1 MMKKII
7 YVFLLLWTSSLGKL
21 QAANTV
27 TITVI
32 NDENEQRQELIEV
45 DLKTL
50 TDKMGLADD
59 DPFVVRNAFGQQVDY
74 QVTYD
79 GKLLIDVAVRP
90 CGTAKYTISKGVPQ
104 PMKTWVKGK
113 MYPTRKDDI
122 AWENDRGAYRVYGP
136 ALQRTGE
143 KSFGM
148 DVWTKNTPE
157 IVVEDRYTADYDGN
171 ILKNIYHK
179 KGQGDKWREEDL
191 RTSFHLDHGNGLDCY
206 SVGPTLGC
214 GTPALLDGKELI
226 YPYCYKD
233 YEILDNGPLRFT
245 VELTYHPAKVKK
257 DENVVEHRIMSL
269 DKGSNFNKI
278 TVWYEGLSKPCD
290 FASGVVIHSA
300 DKESVVL
307 GSNYVQ
313 YADPTDN
320 PGKHNFQVYVAA
332 LFPNGEVTTKKLM
345 LDKPANGIEG
355 HALGILK
362 KLENNQK
369 YTYYAG
375 SAWSKGDVRN
385 QREWQA
391 RIETF
396 MDAVEMPL
404 RVTIE

>member
-1 MMKKII
+1 MKIQASIMSLLFLIPMTTWAGKTVKI
-7 YVFLLLWTSSLGKL
+7 
-21 QAANTV
+21 
-27 TITVI
+27 TIT
-32 NDENEQRQELIEV
+32 NDENEQRQELVEI
-45 DLKTL
+45 DLKTV
-50 TDKMGLADD
+50 TDKLALGEDD
-59 DPFVVRNAFGQQVDY
+59 AFVVRNAFGQQVDY
-74 QVTYD
+74 QITHD

-90 CGTAKYTISKGVPQ
+90 CGKALFTVSKGVPE

-143 KSFGM
+143 KSFGT

-171 ILKNIYHK
+171 ILKSIYHK
-179 KGQGDKWREEDL
+179 KGQGEKWREEDL
-191 RTSFHLDHGNGLDCY
+191 HTSFHLDHGNGLDCY
-206 SVGPTLGC
+206 SVGATLGC
-214 GTPALLDGKELI
+214 GTPALMDGNTII

-245 VELTYHPAKVKK
+245 VALTYHPAKVKK

-290 FASGVVIHSA
+290 FASGVVIHSD

-307 GSNYVQ
+307 GDNYVH

-320 PGKHNFQVYVAA
+320 PTKHNFQIYVAA
-332 LFPNGEVTTKKLM
+332 LFPNGDVKTKM
-345 LDKPANGIEG
+345 LKYDTPNKRIEG
-355 HALGILK
+355 HALGIVK

-375 SAWSKGDVRN
+375 SAWSKSDVRS
-385 QREWQA
+385 QKEWQV
-391 RIETF
+391 RIESF
-396 MDAVEMPL
+396 LNAIALPL
-404 RVTIE
+404 EINIE

>member
-1 MMKKII
+1 MKIKSAILSLI
-7 YVFLLLWTSSLGKL
+7 LMLPMTSWAGK
-21 QAANTV
+21 TV
-27 TITVI
+27 TITVT
-32 NDENEQRQELIEV
+32 NDENEQRQELVEI
-45 DLKTL
+45 DLKTIV
-50 TDKMGLADD
+50 DKLALGEDD
-59 DPFVVRNAFGQQVDY
+59 AFVVRNAFGQQVDY

-79 GKLLIDVAVRP
+79 GKLLFDVSVRP
-90 CGTAKYTISKGVPQ
+90 CGKAQFTVSKGVPE

-143 KSFGM
+143 KSFGT

-171 ILKNIYHK
+171 ILKNIYHN
-179 KGQGDKWREEDL
+179 KGQGDKWRDEDL
-191 RTSFHLDHGNGLDCY
+191 HTSFHLDHGNGLDCY
-206 SVGPTLGC
+206 SVGSTLGC
-214 GTPALLDGKELI
+214 GTPALMDGNTLI
-226 YPYCYKD
+226 YPYCYKE

-245 VELTYHPAKVKK
+245 VALTYHPAKVKK

-278 TVWYEGLSKPCD
+278 TVWYEGLTKPCD
-290 FASGVVIHSA
+290 FASGVVIHSE

-307 GSNYVQ
+307 GSNYVH

-320 PGKHNFQVYVAA
+320 PAKHNFQVYVAA
-332 LFPNGEVTTKKLM
+332 LFPYGDVKTKM
-345 LDKPANGIEG
+345 LKYDTPNKGIEG

-375 SAWSKGDVRN
+375 SAWSKADVRT
-385 QREWQA
+385 QREWQV
-391 RIETF
+391 RIDSF
-396 MDAVEMPL
+396 LNAIAMPL
-404 RVTIE
+404 EVTIE

>member
-1 MMKKII
+1 MKIKSAILSLI
-7 YVFLLLWTSSLGKL
+7 LMLPMTSWAGK
-21 QAANTV
+21 TV
-27 TITVI
+27 TITVT
-32 NDENEQRQELIEV
+32 NDENEQRQELVEI
-45 DLKTL
+45 DLKTIV
-50 TDKMGLADD
+50 DKLALGEDD
-59 DPFVVRNAFGQQVDY
+59 AFVVRNAFGQQVDY

-79 GKLLIDVAVRP
+79 GKLLIDVSVRP
-90 CGTAKYTISKGVPQ
+90 CGKAQFTVSKGVPE

-143 KSFGM
+143 KSFGT

-179 KGQGDKWREEDL
+179 KGQGDKWRDEDL
-191 RTSFHLDHGNGLDCY
+191 HTSFHLDHGNGLDCY
-206 SVGPTLGC
+206 SVGSTLGC
-214 GTPALLDGKELI
+214 GTPALMDSNTLI
-226 YPYCYKD
+226 YPYCYKE

-245 VELTYHPAKVKK
+245 VSLTYHPAKVKK

-278 TVWYEGLSKPCD
+278 TVWYDGLTKPCD
-290 FASGVVIHSA
+290 FASGVVIHSE

-307 GSNYVQ
+307 GSNYVH

-320 PGKHNFQVYVAA
+320 PAKHNFQVYVAA
-332 LFPNGEVTTKKLM
+332 LFPYGDVKTKM
-345 LDKPANGIEG
+345 LKYDTPNKGIEG

-375 SAWSKGDVRN
+375 SAWSKADVRT
-385 QREWQA
+385 QREWQV
-391 RIETF
+391 RIDSF
-396 MDAVEMPL
+396 LNAIAMPL
-404 RVTIE
+404 EVTIE

>member
-1 MMKKII
+1 MKIQASIMSLLFLIPMTTWAGKTVKI
-7 YVFLLLWTSSLGKL
+7 
-21 QAANTV
+21 
-27 TITVI
+27 TIT
-32 NDENEQRQELIEV
+32 NDENEQRQELVEI
-45 DLKTL
+45 DLKTV
-50 TDKMGLADD
+50 TDKLALGEDD
-59 DPFVVRNAFGQQVDY
+59 AFVVRNAFGQQVDY
-74 QVTYD
+74 QITHD

-90 CGTAKYTISKGVPQ
+90 CGKALFTVSKGVPE

-143 KSFGM
+143 KSFGT

-171 ILKNIYHK
+171 ILKSIYHK

-191 RTSFHLDHGNGLDCY
+191 HTSFHLDHGNGLDCY
-206 SVGPTLGC
+206 SVGATLGC
-214 GTPALLDGKELI
+214 GTPALMDGNTII

-245 VELTYHPAKVKK
+245 VALTYHPAKVKK

-290 FASGVVIHSA
+290 FASGVVIHSD

-307 GSNYVQ
+307 GDNYVH

-320 PGKHNFQVYVAA
+320 PTKHNFQIYVAA
-332 LFPNGEVTTKKLM
+332 LFPNGDVKTKM
-345 LDKPANGIEG
+345 LKYDTPNKGIEG
-355 HALGILK
+355 HALGIVK

-375 SAWSKGDVRN
+375 SAWSKSDVRS
-385 QREWQA
+385 QKEWQV
-391 RIETF
+391 RIESF
-396 MDAVEMPL
+396 LNAIALPL
-404 RVTIE
+404 EINIE

>member
-1 MMKKII
+1 MKIKSAILSLI
-7 YVFLLLWTSSLGKL
+7 LMLPMTSWAGK
-21 QAANTV
+21 TV
-27 TITVI
+27 TITVT
-32 NDENEQRQELIEV
+32 NDENEQRQELVEI
-45 DLKTL
+45 DLKTIV
-50 TDKMGLADD
+50 DKLALGEDD
-59 DPFVVRNAFGQQVDY
+59 AFVVRNAFGQQVDY

-79 GKLLIDVAVRP
+79 GKLLIDVSVRP
-90 CGTAKYTISKGVPQ
+90 CGKAQFTVSKGIPE

-143 KSFGM
+143 KSFGT

-179 KGQGDKWREEDL
+179 KGQGDKWRDEDL
-191 RTSFHLDHGNGLDCY
+191 HTSFHLDHGNGLDCY
-206 SVGPTLGC
+206 SVGSTLGC
-214 GTPALLDGKELI
+214 GTPALMDGNTLI
-226 YPYCYKD
+226 YPYCYKE

-245 VELTYHPAKVKK
+245 VALTYHPAKVKK

-278 TVWYEGLSKPCD
+278 TVWYEGLTKPCD
-290 FASGVVIHSA
+290 FASGVVIHSE

-307 GSNYVQ
+307 GSNYVH

-320 PGKHNFQVYVAA
+320 PAKHNFQVYVAA
-332 LFPNGEVTTKKLM
+332 LFPYGDVKTKM
-345 LDKPANGIEG
+345 LKYDTPNKGIEG

-375 SAWSKGDVRN
+375 SAWSKADVRT
-385 QREWQA
+385 QREWQV
-391 RIETF
+391 RIDSF
-396 MDAVEMPL
+396 LNAIAMPL
-404 RVTIE
+404 EVTIE

>member
-1 MMKKII
+1 MKIQASI
-7 YVFLLLWTSSLGKL
+7 MSLLLLIPMTTWAGK
-21 QAANTV
+21 TV
-27 TITVI
+27 KITIT
-32 NDENEQRQELIEV
+32 NDENEQRQELVEI
-45 DLKTL
+45 DLRTV
-50 TDKMGLADD
+50 TDKLALGEDD
-59 DPFVVRNAFGQQVDY
+59 AFVVRNAFGQQVDY
-74 QVTYD
+74 QITHD

-90 CGTAKYTISKGVPQ
+90 CGKALFTVSKGVPE

-143 KSFGM
+143 KSFGT

-171 ILKNIYHK
+171 ILKSIYHK

-191 RTSFHLDHGNGLDCY
+191 HTSVHLDHGNGLDCY
-206 SVGPTLGC
+206 SVGATLGC
-214 GTPALLDGKELI
+214 GTPALMDGNTII

-245 VELTYHPAKVKK
+245 VALTYHPAKVKK

-290 FASGVVIHSA
+290 FASGVVIHSD

-307 GSNYVQ
+307 GDNYVH

-320 PGKHNFQVYVAA
+320 PTKHNFQIYVAA
-332 LFPNGEVTTKKLM
+332 LFPNGDVKTKM
-345 LDKPANGIEG
+345 LKYDTPNKGIEG
-355 HALGILK
+355 HALGIVK

-375 SAWSKGDVRN
+375 SAWSKSDVRS
-385 QREWQA
+385 QKEWQV
-391 RIETF
+391 RIESF
-396 MDAVEMPL
+396 LNAIALPL
-404 RVTIE
+404 EINIE

>member
-1 MMKKII
+1 MKIKSAILSLI
-7 YVFLLLWTSSLGKL
+7 LMLPMTSWAGK
-21 QAANTV
+21 TV
-27 TITVI
+27 TVTVT
-32 NDENEQRQELIEV
+32 NDENEQRQELVEI
-45 DLKTL
+45 DLKTIV
-50 TDKMGLADD
+50 DKLALGEDD
-59 DPFVVRNAFGQQVDY
+59 AFVVRNAFGQQVDY

-79 GKLLIDVAVRP
+79 GKLLIDVSVRP
-90 CGTAKYTISKGVPQ
+90 CGKAQFTVSKGVPE

-143 KSFGM
+143 KSFGT

-179 KGQGDKWREEDL
+179 KGQGDKWRDEDL
-191 RTSFHLDHGNGLDCY
+191 HTSFHLDHGNGLDCY
-206 SVGPTLGC
+206 SVGSTLGC
-214 GTPALLDGKELI
+214 GTPALMDGNTLI

-245 VELTYHPAKVKK
+245 VALTYHPAKVKK

-278 TVWYEGLSKPCD
+278 TVWYEGLTKPCD
-290 FASGVVIHSA
+290 FASGVVIRSE

-307 GSNYVQ
+307 GSNYVH

-320 PGKHNFQVYVAA
+320 PAKHNFQVYVAA
-332 LFPNGEVTTKKLM
+332 LFPYGDVKTKM
-345 LDKPANGIEG
+345 LKYDTPNKGIEG

-375 SAWSKGDVRN
+375 SAWSKADVRT
-385 QREWQA
+385 QREWQV
-391 RIETF
+391 RIDSF
-396 MDAVEMPL
+396 LNAIAMPL
-404 RVTIE
+404 EVTIE

>member
-1 MMKKII
+1 MKIQASIMSLLFLIPMTTWAGKTVKI
-7 YVFLLLWTSSLGKL
+7 
-21 QAANTV
+21 
-27 TITVI
+27 TIT
-32 NDENEQRQELIEV
+32 NDENEQRQELVEI
-45 DLKTL
+45 DLKTV
-50 TDKMGLADD
+50 TDKLALGEDD
-59 DPFVVRNAFGQQVDY
+59 AFVVRNAFGQQVDY
-74 QVTYD
+74 QITHD

-90 CGTAKYTISKGVPQ
+90 CGKALFTVSKGVPE

-113 MYPTRKDDI
+113 MYTTRKDDI

-143 KSFGM
+143 KSFGT

-171 ILKNIYHK
+171 ILKSIFHK

-191 RTSFHLDHGNGLDCY
+191 HTSFHLDHGNGLDCY
-206 SVGPTLGC
+206 SVGATLGC
-214 GTPALLDGKELI
+214 GTPALMDGNTII

-245 VELTYHPAKVKK
+245 VALTYHPAKVKK

-290 FASGVVIHSA
+290 FASGVVIHSD

-307 GSNYVQ
+307 GDNYVH

-320 PGKHNFQVYVAA
+320 PTKHNFQIYVAA
-332 LFPNGEVTTKKLM
+332 LFPNGDVKTKM
-345 LDKPANGIEG
+345 LKYDTPNKGIEG
-355 HALGILK
+355 HALGIVK

-375 SAWSKGDVRN
+375 SAWSKSDVRS
-385 QREWQA
+385 QKEWQV
-391 RIETF
+391 RIESF
-396 MDAVEMPL
+396 LNAIALPL
-404 RVTIE
+404 EINIE

>member
-1 MMKKII
+1 MKIQASI
-7 YVFLLLWTSSLGKL
+7 MSLLLLIPMTTWAGK
-21 QAANTV
+21 TV
-27 TITVI
+27 KITIT
-32 NDENEQRQELIEV
+32 NDENEQRQELVEI
-45 DLKTL
+45 DLKTV
-50 TDKMGLADD
+50 TDKLALGENDA
-59 DPFVVRNAFGQQVDY
+59 FVVRNAFGQQVDY
-74 QVTYD
+74 QITHD

-90 CGTAKYTISKGVPQ
+90 CGKALFTVSKGVPE

-143 KSFGM
+143 KSFGT

-171 ILKNIYHK
+171 ILKSIYHK

-191 RTSFHLDHGNGLDCY
+191 HTSFHLDHGNGLDCY
-206 SVGPTLGC
+206 SVGATLGC
-214 GTPALLDGKELI
+214 GTPALMDGNTII

-245 VELTYHPAKVKK
+245 VALTYHPAKVKK

-290 FASGVVIHSA
+290 FASGVVIHSD

-307 GSNYVQ
+307 GDNYVH

-320 PGKHNFQVYVAA
+320 PTKHNFQIYVAA
-332 LFPNGEVTTKKLM
+332 LFPNGDVKTKM
-345 LDKPANGIEG
+345 LKYDTPNKGIEG
-355 HALGILK
+355 HALGIVK

-375 SAWSKGDVRN
+375 SAWSKSDVRS
-385 QREWQA
+385 QKEWQV
-391 RIETF
+391 RIESF
-396 MDAVEMPL
+396 LNAIALPL
-404 RVTIE
+404 EINIE

>member
-1 MMKKII
+1 MKQLSFII
-7 YVFLLLWTSSLGKL
+7 SLLLLVSMKSLAGK
-21 QAANTV
+21 NV
-27 TITVI
+27 TITVT
-32 NDENEQRQELIEV
+32 NEENEQRQELVEV
-45 DLKTL
+45 DLKTVI
-50 TDKMGLADD
+50 DKLALGEDD
-59 DPFVVRNAFGQQVDY
+59 AFVVRNAFGQQVDY
-74 QVTYD
+74 QITYD
-79 GKLLIDVAVRP
+79 GKLLFDASVRP
-90 CGTAKYTISKGVPQ
+90 CGTAKFTVSKGVPE

-143 KSFGM
+143 KSFGT

-171 ILKNIYHK
+171 ILKNIYNK
-179 KGQGDKWREEDL
+179 KGQRDKWREEDL
-191 RTSFHLDHGNGLDCY
+191 HTSFHLDHGNGLDCY
-206 SVGPTLGC
+206 SVGATLGC
-214 GTPALLDGKELI
+214 GTPALMDGNTLI
-226 YPYCYKD
+226 YPYCYKE

-245 VELTYHPAKVKK
+245 VSLTYHPAKVKN

-290 FASGVVIHSA
+290 FASGVVIHSE

-307 GSNYVQ
+307 GNNYVH

-320 PGKHNFQVYVAA
+320 PNKHNFQVYVAA
-332 LFPNGEVTTKKLM
+332 LFPNGDVKTKM
-345 LDKPANGIEG
+345 LPYDTPNKGIEG
-355 HALGILK
+355 HALVILK

-375 SAWSKGDVRN
+375 SAWSKADVRT
-385 QREWQA
+385 QKEWQV
-391 RIETF
+391 RIESF
-396 MDAVEMPL
+396 MNAIAMPL
-404 RVTIE
+404 TVTID

>member
-1 MMKKII
+1 MKIKSAILSLI
-7 YVFLLLWTSSLGKL
+7 LMLPMTSWAGK
-21 QAANTV
+21 TV
-27 TITVI
+27 TITVT
-32 NDENEQRQELIEV
+32 NDENEQRQELVEI
-45 DLKTL
+45 DLKTIV
-50 TDKMGLADD
+50 DKLALGEDD
-59 DPFVVRNAFGQQVDY
+59 AFVVRNAFGQQVDY

-79 GKLLIDVAVRP
+79 GKLLIDVSVRP
-90 CGTAKYTISKGVPQ
+90 CGKAQFTVSKGVPE

-143 KSFGM
+143 KSFGT

-157 IVVEDRYTADYDGN
+157 IVVEDRYTTDYDGN

-179 KGQGDKWREEDL
+179 KGQGDKWRDEDL
-191 RTSFHLDHGNGLDCY
+191 HTSFHLDHGNGLDCY
-206 SVGPTLGC
+206 SVGSTLGC
-214 GTPALLDGKELI
+214 GTPALMDGNTLI
-226 YPYCYKD
+226 YPYCYKE

-245 VELTYHPAKVKK
+245 VALTYHPAKVKK

-278 TVWYEGLSKPCD
+278 TVWYEGLTKPCD
-290 FASGVVIHSA
+290 FASGVVIHSE

-307 GSNYVQ
+307 GSNYVH

-320 PGKHNFQVYVAA
+320 PAKHNFQVYVAA
-332 LFPNGEVTTKKLM
+332 LFPYGDVKTKM
-345 LDKPANGIEG
+345 LKYDTPNKGIEG

-375 SAWSKGDVRN
+375 SAWSKADVRT
-385 QREWQA
+385 QREWQV
-391 RIETF
+391 RIDSF
-396 MDAVEMPL
+396 LNAIAMPL
-404 RVTIE
+404 EVTIE

>member
-1 MMKKII
+1 MKLTSTII
-7 YVFLLLWTSSLGKL
+7 SLLLVVSMKSLAGK
-21 QAANTV
+21 TV
-27 TITVI
+27 TITVT
-32 NDENEQRQELIEV
+32 NDEKEQRQELIEV
-45 DLKTL
+45 DLKTV
-50 TDKMGLADD
+50 TDKLALADD
-59 DPFVVRNAFGQQVDY
+59 DAFVVRNAFGQQVDY
-74 QVTYD
+74 QITYD

-90 CGTAKYTISKGVPQ
+90 CGKAMFTVSKGVPE

-143 KSFGM
+143 KSFGT

-171 ILKNIYHK
+171 ILKSIYSK
-179 KGQGDKWREEDL
+179 KKQGDKWREEDL
-191 RTSFHLDHGNGLDCY
+191 HTSFHLDHGNGLDCY
-206 SVGPTLGC
+206 SVGATLGC
-214 GTPALLDGKELI
+214 GTPALMDGNTII

-245 VELTYHPAKVKK
+245 VELTYHPAKVKN
-257 DENVVEHRIMSL
+257 DENVIEHRIMSL

-290 FASGVVIHSA
+290 FASGVVIHSE

-307 GSNYVQ
+307 GNNYVH

-320 PGKHNFQVYVAA
+320 PNKHNFQVYVAT
-332 LFPNGEVTTKKLM
+332 LFPNGDVKTKM
-345 LDKPANGIEG
+345 LPYDTPNKGIEG
-355 HALGILK
+355 HALGIIK

-375 SAWSKGDVRN
+375 SAWSKADVRT
-385 QREWQA
+385 QKEWQV
-391 RIETF
+391 RIDNF
-396 MDAVEMPL
+396 LNAVIMPL
-404 RVTIE
+404 NVTIE

>member
-1 MMKKII
+1 MKIKSAILSLILMMPM
-7 YVFLLLWTSSLGKL
+7 TSWAGK
-21 QAANTV
+21 TV
-27 TITVI
+27 TITVT
-32 NDENEQRQELIEV
+32 NDENEQRQELVEI
-45 DLKTL
+45 DLKTIV
-50 TDKMGLADD
+50 DKLALGEDD
-59 DPFVVRNAFGQQVDY
+59 AFVVRNAFGQQVDY

-79 GKLLIDVAVRP
+79 GKLLIDVSVRP
-90 CGTAKYTISKGVPQ
+90 CGKAQFTVSKGVPE

-122 AWENDRGAYRVYGP
+122 AWENDRSAYRVYGP

-143 KSFGM
+143 KSFGT

-179 KGQGDKWREEDL
+179 KGQGDKWRDEDL
-191 RTSFHLDHGNGLDCY
+191 HTSFHLDHGNGLDCY
-206 SVGPTLGC
+206 SVGSTLGC
-214 GTPALLDGKELI
+214 GTPALMDGNTLI
-226 YPYCYKD
+226 YPYCYKE

-245 VELTYHPAKVKK
+245 VALTYHPAKVKK

-278 TVWYEGLSKPCD
+278 TVWYEGLTKPCD
-290 FASGVVIHSA
+290 FASGVVIHSE

-307 GSNYVQ
+307 GSNYVH

-320 PGKHNFQVYVAA
+320 PAKHNFQVYVAA
-332 LFPNGEVTTKKLM
+332 LFPYGDVKTKILKY
-345 LDKPANGIEG
+345 DTPNKGIEG

-375 SAWSKGDVRN
+375 SAWSKADVRT
-385 QREWQA
+385 QREWQV
-391 RIETF
+391 RIDSF
-396 MDAVEMPL
+396 LNAIAMPL
-404 RVTIE
+404 EVTIE

>member
-1 MMKKII
+1 MKIKSAILSLILMMPM
-7 YVFLLLWTSSLGKL
+7 TSWAGK
-21 QAANTV
+21 TV
-27 TITVI
+27 TITVT
-32 NDENEQRQELIEV
+32 NDENEQRQELVEI
-45 DLKTL
+45 DLKTIV
-50 TDKMGLADD
+50 DKLALGEDD
-59 DPFVVRNAFGQQVDY
+59 AFVVRNAFGQQVDY

-79 GKLLIDVAVRP
+79 GKLLIDVSVRP
-90 CGTAKYTISKGVPQ
+90 CGKAQFTVSKGVPE

-143 KSFGM
+143 KSFGT

-179 KGQGDKWREEDL
+179 KGQGDKWRDEDL
-191 RTSFHLDHGNGLDCY
+191 HTSFHLDHGNGLDCY
-206 SVGPTLGC
+206 SVGSTLGC
-214 GTPALLDGKELI
+214 GTPALMDGNTLI
-226 YPYCYKD
+226 YPYCYKE

-245 VELTYHPAKVKK
+245 VALTYHPAKVKK

-278 TVWYEGLSKPCD
+278 TVWYEGLTKPCD
-290 FASGVVIHSA
+290 FASGVVIHSE

-307 GSNYVQ
+307 GSNYVH

-320 PGKHNFQVYVAA
+320 PAKHNFQVYVAA
-332 LFPNGEVTTKKLM
+332 LFPYGDVKTKM
-345 LDKPANGIEG
+345 LKYDTPNKGIEG

-375 SAWSKGDVRN
+375 SAWSKADVRT
-385 QREWQA
+385 QREWQV
-391 RIETF
+391 RIDSF
-396 MDAVEMPL
+396 LNAIAMPL
-404 RVTIE
+404 EVTIE

>member
-1 MMKKII
+1 MKIQASIMSLLFLIPMTTWAGKTVKI
-7 YVFLLLWTSSLGKL
+7 
-21 QAANTV
+21 TV
-27 TITVI
+27 T
-32 NDENEQRQELIEV
+32 NDENEQRQELVEI
-45 DLKTL
+45 DLKTV
-50 TDKMGLADD
+50 TDKLALGEDD
-59 DPFVVRNAFGQQVDY
+59 AFVVRNAFGQQVNY
-74 QVTYD
+74 QITHD

-90 CGTAKYTISKGVPQ
+90 CGKALFTVSKGVPE

-113 MYPTRKDDI
+113 MYPTRNDDI

-143 KSFGM
+143 KSFGT

-171 ILKNIYHK
+171 ILKSIYHK

-191 RTSFHLDHGNGLDCY
+191 HTSFHLDHGNGLDCY
-206 SVGPTLGC
+206 SVGATLGC
-214 GTPALLDGKELI
+214 GTPALMDGNTII

-245 VELTYHPAKVKK
+245 VALTYHPAKVKK

-290 FASGVVIHSA
+290 FASGVVIHSD

-307 GSNYVQ
+307 GDNYVH

-320 PGKHNFQVYVAA
+320 PTKHNFQIYVAA
-332 LFPNGEVTTKKLM
+332 LFPNGDVKTKM
-345 LDKPANGIEG
+345 LKYDTPNKGIEG
-355 HALGILK
+355 HALGIVK

-375 SAWSKGDVRN
+375 SAWSKSDVRS
-385 QREWQA
+385 QKEWQV
-391 RIETF
+391 RIESF
-396 MDAVEMPL
+396 LNAIALPL
-404 RVTIE
+404 EINIE

>member
-1 MMKKII
+1 MKIKSAILSLI
-7 YVFLLLWTSSLGKL
+7 LMLPMTSWAGK
-21 QAANTV
+21 TV
-27 TITVI
+27 TITVT
-32 NDENEQRQELIEV
+32 NDENEQRQELVEI
-45 DLKTL
+45 DLKTIV
-50 TDKMGLADD
+50 DKLALGEDD
-59 DPFVVRNAFGQQVDY
+59 AFVVRNAFGQQVDY

-79 GKLLIDVAVRP
+79 GKLLFDVSVRP
-90 CGTAKYTISKGVPQ
+90 CGKAQFTVSKGVPE

-143 KSFGM
+143 KSFGT

-171 ILKNIYHK
+171 ILKNIYHN
-179 KGQGDKWREEDL
+179 KGQGDKWRDEDL
-191 RTSFHLDHGNGLDCY
+191 HTSFHLDHGNGLDCY
-206 SVGPTLGC
+206 SVGSTLGC
-214 GTPALLDGKELI
+214 GTPALMDGNTLI
-226 YPYCYKD
+226 YPYCYKE

-245 VELTYHPAKVKK
+245 VALTYHPAKVKK

-278 TVWYEGLSKPCD
+278 TVWYEGLTKPCD
-290 FASGVVIHSA
+290 FASGVVIHSE

-307 GSNYVQ
+307 GSNYVH

-320 PGKHNFQVYVAA
+320 PAKHNFQVYVAA
-332 LFPNGEVTTKKLM
+332 LFPYGDVKTKILKY
-345 LDKPANGIEG
+345 DTPNKGIEG

-375 SAWSKGDVRN
+375 SAWSKADVRT
-385 QREWQA
+385 QREWQV
-391 RIETF
+391 RIDSF
-396 MDAVEMPL
+396 LNAIAMPL
-404 RVTIE
+404 EISIE

>member
-1 MMKKII
+1 MKIKSAILSLI
-7 YVFLLLWTSSLGKL
+7 LMLPMTSWAGK
-21 QAANTV
+21 TV
-27 TITVI
+27 TITVT
-32 NDENEQRQELIEV
+32 NDENEQRQELVEI
-45 DLKTL
+45 DLKTIV
-50 TDKMGLADD
+50 DKLALGEDD
-59 DPFVVRNAFGQQVDY
+59 AFVVRNAFGQQVDY

-79 GKLLIDVAVRP
+79 GKLLIDVSVRP
-90 CGTAKYTISKGVPQ
+90 CGKAQFTVSKGVPEL
-104 PMKTWVKGK
+104 MKTWVKGK

-143 KSFGM
+143 KSFGT

-179 KGQGDKWREEDL
+179 KGQGDKWRDEDL
-191 RTSFHLDHGNGLDCY
+191 HTSFHLDHGNGLDCY
-206 SVGPTLGC
+206 SVGSTLGC
-214 GTPALLDGKELI
+214 GTPALMDGNTLI

-245 VELTYHPAKVKK
+245 VALTYHPAKVKK

-278 TVWYEGLSKPCD
+278 TVWYEGLTKPCD
-290 FASGVVIHSA
+290 FASGVVIHSE

-307 GSNYVQ
+307 GSNYVH

-320 PGKHNFQVYVAA
+320 PAKHNFQVYVAA
-332 LFPNGEVTTKKLM
+332 LFPYGDVKTKM
-345 LDKPANGIEG
+345 LKYDTPNKGIEG

-375 SAWSKGDVRN
+375 SAWSKADVRT
-385 QREWQA
+385 QREWQV
-391 RIETF
+391 RIDSF
-396 MDAVEMPL
+396 LNAIAIPL
-404 RVTIE
+404 EVTIE

>member
-1 MMKKII
+1 MKIQASIMSLLFLIPMTTWAGKTVKI
-7 YVFLLLWTSSLGKL
+7 
-21 QAANTV
+21 TV
-27 TITVI
+27 T
-32 NDENEQRQELIEV
+32 NDENEQRQELVEI
-45 DLKTL
+45 DLKTV
-50 TDKMGLADD
+50 TDKLALGEDD
-59 DPFVVRNAFGQQVDY
+59 AFVVRNAFGQQVDY
-74 QVTYD
+74 QITHD

-90 CGTAKYTISKGVPQ
+90 CGKALFTVSKGVPE

-143 KSFGM
+143 KSFGT

-171 ILKNIYHK
+171 ILKSIYHK

-191 RTSFHLDHGNGLDCY
+191 HTSFHLDHGNGLDCY
-206 SVGPTLGC
+206 SVGATLGC
-214 GTPALLDGKELI
+214 GTPALMDGNTII

-245 VELTYHPAKVKK
+245 VALTYHPAKVKK

-290 FASGVVIHSA
+290 FASGVVIHSD

-307 GSNYVQ
+307 GDNYVH

-320 PGKHNFQVYVAA
+320 PTKHNFQIYVAA
-332 LFPNGEVTTKKLM
+332 LFPNGDVKTKM
-345 LDKPANGIEG
+345 LKYDAPNKGIEG
-355 HALGILK
+355 HALGIVK

-375 SAWSKGDVRN
+375 SAWSKSDVRS
-385 QREWQA
+385 QKEWQV
-391 RIETF
+391 RIESF
-396 MDAVEMPL
+396 LNAIALPL
-404 RVTIE
+404 EINIE

>member
-1 MMKKII
+1 MKIQASIMSLLFLIPMTTWAGKTVKI
-7 YVFLLLWTSSLGKL
+7 
-21 QAANTV
+21 
-27 TITVI
+27 TIT
-32 NDENEQRQELIEV
+32 NDENEQRQELVEI
-45 DLKTL
+45 DLKTV
-50 TDKMGLADD
+50 TDKLALGEDD
-59 DPFVVRNAFGQQVDY
+59 AFVVRNAFGQQVDY
-74 QVTYD
+74 QITHD

-90 CGTAKYTISKGVPQ
+90 CGKALFTVSKGVPE

-143 KSFGM
+143 KSFGT

-171 ILKNIYHK
+171 ILKSIYHK
-179 KGQGDKWREEDL
+179 KGQGDKWKEEDL
-191 RTSFHLDHGNGLDCY
+191 HTSFHLDHGNGLDCY
-206 SVGPTLGC
+206 SVGATLGC
-214 GTPALLDGKELI
+214 GTPALMDGNTII
-226 YPYCYKD
+226 YPYSYKD

-245 VELTYHPAKVKK
+245 VALTYHPAKVKK

-290 FASGVVIHSA
+290 FASGVVIHSD

-307 GSNYVQ
+307 GDNYVH

-320 PGKHNFQVYVAA
+320 PTKHNFQIYVAA
-332 LFPNGEVTTKKLM
+332 LFPNGDVKTKM
-345 LDKPANGIEG
+345 LKYDTPNKGIEG
-355 HALGILK
+355 HALGIVK

-375 SAWSKGDVRN
+375 SAWSKSDVRS
-385 QREWQA
+385 QKEWQV
-391 RIETF
+391 RIESF
-396 MDAVEMPL
+396 LNAIALPL
-404 RVTIE
+404 EINIE

>member
-1 MMKKII
+1 MKQLSFII
-7 YVFLLLWTSSLGKL
+7 SLLLLVSMKSLAGK
-21 QAANTV
+21 NV
-27 TITVI
+27 TITVT
-32 NDENEQRQELIEV
+32 NEENEQRQELVEV
-45 DLKTL
+45 DLKTVI
-50 TDKMGLADD
+50 DKLALGEDD
-59 DPFVVRNAFGQQVDY
+59 AFVVRNAFGQQVDY
-74 QVTYD
+74 QITYD
-79 GKLLIDVAVRP
+79 GKLLFDASVRP
-90 CGTAKYTISKGVPQ
+90 CGTAKFTVSKGVPE

-143 KSFGM
+143 KSFGT

-171 ILKNIYHK
+171 ILKNIYNK
-179 KGQGDKWREEDL
+179 KGQRDKWREEDL
-191 RTSFHLDHGNGLDCY
+191 HTSFHLDHGNGLDCY
-206 SVGPTLGC
+206 SVGATLGC
-214 GTPALLDGKELI
+214 GTPALMDGNTLI
-226 YPYCYKD
+226 YPYCYKE

-245 VELTYHPAKVKK
+245 VSLTYHPAKVKN

-290 FASGVVIHSA
+290 FASGVVIHSE
-300 DKESVVL
+300 DKESVVI
-307 GSNYVQ
+307 GNNYVH

-320 PGKHNFQVYVAA
+320 PNKHNFQVYVAA
-332 LFPNGEVTTKKLM
+332 LFPNGDVKTKM
-345 LDKPANGIEG
+345 LPYDTPNKGIEG

-375 SAWSKGDVRN
+375 SAWSKADVRT
-385 QREWQA
+385 QKEWQV
-391 RIETF
+391 RIESF
-396 MDAVEMPL
+396 MNAIAMPL
-404 RVTIE
+404 TVTVD

>member
-1 MMKKII
+1 MKIQASI
-7 YVFLLLWTSSLGKL
+7 MSLLLLIPMTTWAGK
-21 QAANTV
+21 TV
-27 TITVI
+27 KITIT
-32 NDENEQRQELIEV
+32 NDENEQRQELVEI
-45 DLKTL
+45 DLRTV
-50 TDKMGLADD
+50 TDKLALGEDD
-59 DPFVVRNAFGQQVDY
+59 AFVVRNAFGQQVDY
-74 QVTYD
+74 QITHD

-90 CGTAKYTISKGVPQ
+90 CGKALFTVSKGVPE

-143 KSFGM
+143 KSFGT

-171 ILKNIYHK
+171 ILKSIYHK

-191 RTSFHLDHGNGLDCY
+191 HTSFHLDHGNGLDCY
-206 SVGPTLGC
+206 SVGATLGC
-214 GTPALLDGKELI
+214 GTPALMDGNTII

-245 VELTYHPAKVKK
+245 VALTYHPAKVKK

-290 FASGVVIHSA
+290 FASGVVIHSD

-307 GSNYVQ
+307 GDNYVH

-320 PGKHNFQVYVAA
+320 PTKHNFQIYVAA
-332 LFPNGEVTTKKLM
+332 LFPNGDVKTKM
-345 LDKPANGIEG
+345 LKYDTPNKGIEG
-355 HALGILK
+355 HALGIVK

-375 SAWSKGDVRN
+375 SAWSKSDVRS
-385 QREWQA
+385 QKEWQV
-391 RIETF
+391 RIESF
-396 MDAVEMPL
+396 LNAIALPL
-404 RVTIE
+404 EINIE

>member
-1 MMKKII
+1 MNIKSAILS
-7 YVFLLLWTSSLGKL
+7 LLLLLSMNTWAGK
-21 QAANTV
+21 TV
-27 TITVI
+27 TITVT
-32 NDENEQRQELIEV
+32 NDENEQRQELVEI
-45 DLKTL
+45 DLKTIV
-50 TDKMGLADD
+50 DKLALGEDD
-59 DPFVVRNAFGQQVDY
+59 AFVVRNAFGQQVDY

-79 GKLLIDVAVRP
+79 GKLLIDVSVRP
-90 CGTAKYTISKGVPQ
+90 CGKAQFTVSKGVPE

-143 KSFGM
+143 KSFGT

-171 ILKNIYHK
+171 ILKNIYNK
-179 KGQGDKWREEDL
+179 KGQRDKWREEDL
-191 RTSFHLDHGNGLDCY
+191 HTSFHLDHGNGLDCY
-206 SVGPTLGC
+206 SVGSTLGC
-214 GTPALLDGKELI
+214 GTPALMDGNTLI

-245 VELTYHPAKVKK
+245 VALTYHPAKVKK

-278 TVWYEGLSKPCD
+278 TVWYEGLTKPCD
-290 FASGVVIHSA
+290 FASGVVIHSE

-307 GSNYVQ
+307 GSNYVH

-320 PGKHNFQVYVAA
+320 PAKHNFQVYVAA
-332 LFPNGEVTTKKLM
+332 LFPYGDVKTKM
-345 LDKPANGIEG
+345 LKYDTPNKGIEG

-375 SAWSKGDVRN
+375 SAWSKADVRT
-385 QREWQA
+385 QREWQV
-391 RIETF
+391 RIDSF
-396 MDAVEMPL
+396 LNAIAMPL
-404 RVTIE
+404 EVSIE

>member
-1 MMKKII
+1 MKIQASIMSLLFLIPMTTWAGKTVKI
-7 YVFLLLWTSSLGKL
+7 
-21 QAANTV
+21 
-27 TITVI
+27 TIT
-32 NDENEQRQELIEV
+32 NDENEQRQELVEI
-45 DLKTL
+45 DLKTV
-50 TDKMGLADD
+50 TDKLALGEDD
-59 DPFVVRNAFGQQVDY
+59 AFVVRNTFGQQVDY
-74 QVTYD
+74 QITHD

-90 CGTAKYTISKGVPQ
+90 CGKALFTVSKGVPE

-143 KSFGM
+143 KSFGT

-171 ILKNIYHK
+171 ILKSIYHK

-191 RTSFHLDHGNGLDCY
+191 HTSFHLDHGNGLDCY
-206 SVGPTLGC
+206 SVGATLGC
-214 GTPALLDGKELI
+214 GTPALMDGNTII

-245 VELTYHPAKVKK
+245 VALTYHPAKVKK

-290 FASGVVIHSA
+290 FASGVVIHSD

-307 GSNYVQ
+307 GDNYVH

-320 PGKHNFQVYVAA
+320 PTKHNFQIYVAA
-332 LFPNGEVTTKKLM
+332 LFPNGDVKTKM
-345 LDKPANGIEG
+345 LKYDTPNKGIEG
-355 HALGILK
+355 HALGIVK

-375 SAWSKGDVRN
+375 SAWSKSDVRS
-385 QREWQA
+385 QKEWQV
-391 RIETF
+391 RIESF
-396 MDAVEMPL
+396 LNAIALPL
-404 RVTIE
+404 EINIE

>member
-1 MMKKII
+1 MKIQASIMSLLFLIPMTTWAGKTVKI
-7 YVFLLLWTSSLGKL
+7 
-21 QAANTV
+21 
-27 TITVI
+27 TIT
-32 NDENEQRQELIEV
+32 NDENEQRQELVEI
-45 DLKTL
+45 DLKTV
-50 TDKMGLADD
+50 TDKLALGEDD
-59 DPFVVRNAFGQQVDY
+59 AFVVRNAFGQQVDY
-74 QVTYD
+74 QITHD

-90 CGTAKYTISKGVPQ
+90 CGKALFTVSKGVPE

-143 KSFGM
+143 KSFGT

-171 ILKNIYHK
+171 ILKSIYHK
-179 KGQGDKWREEDL
+179 KGQGDKWKEEDL
-191 RTSFHLDHGNGLDCY
+191 HTSFHLDHGNGLDCY
-206 SVGPTLGC
+206 SVGATLGC
-214 GTPALLDGKELI
+214 GTPALMDGNTII

-245 VELTYHPAKVKK
+245 VALTYHPAKVKK

-290 FASGVVIHSA
+290 FASGVVIHSD

-307 GSNYVQ
+307 GDNYVH

-320 PGKHNFQVYVAA
+320 PTKHNFRIYVAA
-332 LFPNGEVTTKKLM
+332 LFPNGDVKTKM
-345 LDKPANGIEG
+345 LKYDTPNKGIEG
-355 HALGILK
+355 HALGIVK

-375 SAWSKGDVRN
+375 SAWSKSDVRS
-385 QREWQA
+385 QKEWQV
-391 RIETF
+391 RIESF
-396 MDAVEMPL
+396 LNAIALPL
-404 RVTIE
+404 EINIE

>member
-1 MMKKII
+1 MKIQASIMSLLFLIPMTTWAGKTVKI
-7 YVFLLLWTSSLGKL
+7 
-21 QAANTV
+21 TV
-27 TITVI
+27 T
-32 NDENEQRQELIEV
+32 NDENEQRQELVEI
-45 DLKTL
+45 DLKTV
-50 TDKMGLADD
+50 TDKLALGEDD
-59 DPFVVRNAFGQQVDY
+59 AFVVRNAFGQQVDY
-74 QVTYD
+74 QITHD

-90 CGTAKYTISKGVPQ
+90 CGKALFTVSKGVPE

-143 KSFGM
+143 KSFGT

-171 ILKNIYHK
+171 ILKSIYHK

-191 RTSFHLDHGNGLDCY
+191 HTSFHLDHGNGLDCY
-206 SVGPTLGC
+206 SVGATLGC
-214 GTPALLDGKELI
+214 GTPALMDGNTII

-245 VELTYHPAKVKK
+245 VALTYHPAKVKK

-290 FASGVVIHSA
+290 FASGVVIHSD

-307 GSNYVQ
+307 GDNYVH

-320 PGKHNFQVYVAA
+320 PTKHNFQIYVAA
-332 LFPNGEVTTKKLM
+332 LFPNGDVKTKM
-345 LDKPANGIEG
+345 LKYDTPNKGIEG
-355 HALGILK
+355 HALGIVK

-375 SAWSKGDVRN
+375 SAWSKSDVRS
-385 QREWQA
+385 QKEWQV
-391 RIETF
+391 RIESF
-396 MDAVEMPL
+396 LNAIALPL
-404 RVTIE
+404 EINIE

>member
-1 MMKKII
+1 MKIKAAI
-7 YVFLLLWTSSLGKL
+7 LSLILMLPMISWAGK
-21 QAANTV
+21 TV
-27 TITVI
+27 TITVT
-32 NDENEQRQELIEV
+32 NDENEQRQELVEI
-45 DLKTL
+45 DLKTIV
-50 TDKMGLADD
+50 DKLALGEDD
-59 DPFVVRNAFGQQVDY
+59 AFVVRNAFGQQVDY

-79 GKLLIDVAVRP
+79 GKLLIDVSVRP
-90 CGTAKYTISKGVPQ
+90 CGKAQFTVSKGVPE

-179 KGQGDKWREEDL
+179 KGQGDKWRDEDL
-191 RTSFHLDHGNGLDCY
+191 HTSFHLDHGNGLDCY
-206 SVGPTLGC
+206 SVGSTLGC
-214 GTPALLDGKELI
+214 GTPALMDGNTLI
-226 YPYCYKD
+226 YPYCYKE

-245 VELTYHPAKVKK
+245 VALTYHPAKVKK

-278 TVWYEGLSKPCD
+278 TVWYEGLTKPCD
-290 FASGVVIHSA
+290 FASGVVIHSE

-307 GSNYVQ
+307 GSNYVH

-320 PGKHNFQVYVAA
+320 PAKHNFQVYVAA
-332 LFPNGEVTTKKLM
+332 LFPYGDVKTKM
-345 LDKPANGIEG
+345 LKYDTPNKGIEG

-375 SAWSKGDVRN
+375 SAWSKADVRT
-385 QREWQA
+385 QREWQV
-391 RIETF
+391 RIDSF
-396 MDAVEMPL
+396 LNAIAMPL
-404 RVTIE
+404 EVTIE

>member
-1 MMKKII
+1 MKIKSAILSLI
-7 YVFLLLWTSSLGKL
+7 LMLPMTSWAGK
-21 QAANTV
+21 TV
-27 TITVI
+27 TITVT
-32 NDENEQRQELIEV
+32 NDENEQRQELVEI
-45 DLKTL
+45 DLKTIV
-50 TDKMGLADD
+50 DKLALGEDD
-59 DPFVVRNAFGQQVDY
+59 AFVVRNAFGQQVDY

-79 GKLLIDVAVRP
+79 GKLLIDVSVRP
-90 CGTAKYTISKGVPQ
+90 CGKAQFTVSKGVPE
-104 PMKTWVKGK
+104 PKKTWVKGK

-143 KSFGM
+143 KSFGT

-179 KGQGDKWREEDL
+179 KGQGDKWRDEDL
-191 RTSFHLDHGNGLDCY
+191 HTSFHLDHGNGLDCY
-206 SVGPTLGC
+206 SVGSTLGC
-214 GTPALLDGKELI
+214 GTPALMDGNTLI

-245 VELTYHPAKVKK
+245 VALTYHPAKVKK

-278 TVWYEGLSKPCD
+278 TVWYEGLTKPCD
-290 FASGVVIHSA
+290 FASGVVIHSE

-307 GSNYVQ
+307 GSNYVH

-320 PGKHNFQVYVAA
+320 PAKHNFQVYVAA
-332 LFPNGEVTTKKLM
+332 LFPYGDVKTKM
-345 LDKPANGIEG
+345 LKYDTPNKGIEG

-375 SAWSKGDVRN
+375 SAWSKADVKT
-385 QREWQA
+385 QREWQV
-391 RIETF
+391 RIDSF
-396 MDAVEMPL
+396 LNAIAMPL
-404 RVTIE
+404 EVTIE

>member
-1 MMKKII
+1 MKIQASIMSLLFLIPMTTWAGKTVKI
-7 YVFLLLWTSSLGKL
+7 
-21 QAANTV
+21 TV
-27 TITVI
+27 T
-32 NDENEQRQELIEV
+32 NDENEQRQELVEI
-45 DLKTL
+45 DLKTV
-50 TDKMGLADD
+50 TDKLTLGEDD
-59 DPFVVRNAFGQQVDY
+59 AFVVRNAFGQQVDY
-74 QVTYD
+74 QITHD

-90 CGTAKYTISKGVPQ
+90 CGKALFTVSKGVPE

-143 KSFGM
+143 KSFGT

-171 ILKNIYHK
+171 ILKSIYHK

-191 RTSFHLDHGNGLDCY
+191 HTSFHLDHGNGLDCY
-206 SVGPTLGC
+206 SVGATLGC
-214 GTPALLDGKELI
+214 GTPALMDGNTII

-245 VELTYHPAKVKK
+245 VALTYHPAKVKK

-290 FASGVVIHSA
+290 FASGVVIHS
-300 DKESVVL
+300 DDNESVVL
-307 GSNYVQ
+307 GDNYVH

-320 PGKHNFQVYVAA
+320 PTKHNFQIYVAA
-332 LFPNGEVTTKKLM
+332 LFPNGDVKTKM
-345 LDKPANGIEG
+345 LKYDTPNKGIEG
-355 HALGILK
+355 HALGIVK

-375 SAWSKGDVRN
+375 SAWSKSDVRS
-385 QREWQA
+385 QKEWQV
-391 RIETF
+391 RIESF
-396 MDAVEMPL
+396 LNAIALPL
-404 RVTIE
+404 EINIE

>member
-1 MMKKII
+1 MKIQASIMSLLFLIPMTTWAGKTVKI
-7 YVFLLLWTSSLGKL
+7 
-21 QAANTV
+21 TV
-27 TITVI
+27 T
-32 NDENEQRQELIEV
+32 NDENEQRQELVEI
-45 DLKTL
+45 DLKIV
-50 TDKMGLADD
+50 TDKLALGEDD
-59 DPFVVRNAFGQQVDY
+59 AFVVRNAFGQQVDY
-74 QVTYD
+74 QITHD

-90 CGTAKYTISKGVPQ
+90 CGKALFTVSKGVPE

-143 KSFGM
+143 KSFGT

-171 ILKNIYHK
+171 ILKSIYHK

-191 RTSFHLDHGNGLDCY
+191 HTSFHLDHGNGLDCY
-206 SVGPTLGC
+206 SVGATLGC
-214 GTPALLDGKELI
+214 GTPALMDGNTII

-245 VELTYHPAKVKK
+245 VALTYHPAKVKK

-290 FASGVVIHSA
+290 FASGVVIHSD

-307 GSNYVQ
+307 GDNYVH

-320 PGKHNFQVYVAA
+320 PTKHNFQIYVAA
-332 LFPNGEVTTKKLM
+332 LFPNGDVKTKM
-345 LDKPANGIEG
+345 LKYDTPNKGIEG
-355 HALGILK
+355 HALGIVK

-375 SAWSKGDVRN
+375 SAWSKSDVRS
-385 QREWQA
+385 QKEWQV
-391 RIETF
+391 RIESF
-396 MDAVEMPL
+396 LNAIALPL
-404 RVTIE
+404 EINIE